1 MVSISCLERYSLA
14 KLEKRIRK
22 LYDSPRNISD
32 RELISILEMLGF
44 EERGGK
50 GSHTVYK
57 HPKLPHTLITVPD
70 QNPLKVSY
78 IVQARKILS
87 ELLELLENEE

>member
-14 KLEKRIRK
+14 KLEKRIQK

-32 RELISILEMLGF
+32 RELINILEMLGF

-57 HPKLPHTLITVPD
+57 HPKLPHPLTVPD
-70 QNPLKVSY
+70 QNPLKVGY
-78 IVQARKILS
+78 VVQARKIIA
-87 ELLELLENEE
+87 ELLELLEDEE